1 MTAYRKA
8 HGGFW
13 IYDCFAA
20 RPFAHRALSTAN
32 TTILWGFARARAI
45 GRLDTSQLRGSAEN
59 RNSSPRQI
67 G

>member
-32 TTILWGFARARAI
+32 TTILWGFARVSCICGYRPVWRWEAGVRYYI
-45 GRLDTSQLRGSAEN
+45 V
-59 RNSSPRQI
+59 I
-67 G
+67 V